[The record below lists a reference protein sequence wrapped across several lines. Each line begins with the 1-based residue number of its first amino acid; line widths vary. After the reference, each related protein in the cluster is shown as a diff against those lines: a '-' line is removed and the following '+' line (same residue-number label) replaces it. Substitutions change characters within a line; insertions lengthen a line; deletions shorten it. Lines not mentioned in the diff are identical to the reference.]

1 MFTLRLNGIM
11 STKSYAH
18 EQSYC
23 RVFVVSLFF
32 LCIFPYNI
40 SILFKKSVKDY
51 TIYGCY
57 LHKYTKIK
65 LLTFPTKINDTTLKV
80 IVKVL
85 QHFTF
90 PDNNFCATYIQ
101 NYPLVLYTLVKFR

>member
-1 MFTLRLNGIM
+1 MFNLRLNGIM
-11 STKSYAH
+11 STKGYTH
-18 EQSYC
+18 EQSYL

-32 LCIFPYNI
+32 SLHFSYII
-40 SILFKKSVKDY
+40 SVLVKDY

-65 LLTFPTKINDTTLKV
+65 LLTFPTKINV

-90 PDNNFCATYIQ
+90 PEKLCATYIQ
-101 NYPLVLYTLVKFR
+101 NYPLVLYTLVKFK